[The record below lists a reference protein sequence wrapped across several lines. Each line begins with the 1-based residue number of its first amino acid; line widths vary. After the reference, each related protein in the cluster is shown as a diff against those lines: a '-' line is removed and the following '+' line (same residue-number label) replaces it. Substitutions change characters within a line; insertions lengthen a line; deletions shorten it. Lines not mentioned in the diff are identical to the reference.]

1 METSVKIENTLK
13 NPSLTLIPV
22 EFDTA
27 TDGKITIEILRESWD
42 WPRVKQLLDDVS
54 SLSNDSKTTDSIIGN
69 QHIRES
75 VKEAVEEMAQRICPL
90 LPGGKGD
97 LQEILASA
105 KRWALDARRGSPEA
119 KAVLKGYRLL
129 FRALALAVRY
139 RLAEIFC
146 KANRRN
152 WDKRALKFYQ
162 ELQFNL
168 GKFRRLHFLTLTF
181 TGDPTYERVCA
192 LLKDV
197 TGNHL
202 YRHGFESVAVV
213 AFHPEEE
220 NQHGRIHVHM
230 LCWSKQARSLSE
242 EKSAIEGIRVAVSQS
257 GRGIGFTTYS
267 VASGAAE
274 ILKVSAY
281 LALNY
286 SLTLKQPRVPGN
298 PIPKGAHVLRP
309 PQNSLPGVKWLRLGK
324 FALVT
329 RATADWR
336 RAVSRYAAATGR
348 QLGGDLRWIWR
359 ERRRIRAYLEPS
371 GCFEVGLTGLDGYTY
386 RVIPED
392 PDHLGE
398 EIYRLSSDERGDFYL
413 THSALED
420 LAAFQI
426 APGALTKNPHYDLTT
441 GKTANCLEVLGMKG
455 FLEDRLETSA

>member
-1 METSVKIENTLK
+1 M
-13 NPSLTLIPV
+13 
-22 EFDTA
+22 
-27 TDGKITIEILRESWD
+27 
-42 WPRVKQLLDDVS
+42 
-54 SLSNDSKTTDSIIGN
+54 
-69 QHIRES
+69 
-75 VKEAVEEMAQRICPL
+75 KEAVEEMAQRICPL
-90 LPGGKGD
+90 LPGGKGE
-97 LQEILASA
+97 LREILASV
-105 KRWALDARRGSPEA
+105 KGWALDARRGSPEA
-119 KAVLKGYRLL
+119 KTALKAYRLL

-146 KANRRN
+146 KANWRN
-152 WDKRALKFYQ
+152 WDKRALKFYMEAQ
-162 ELQFNL
+162 YNL
-168 GKFRRLHFLTLTF
+168 GTLSRLHFLTLTF
-181 TGDPTYERVCA
+181 TGDPDYERVCD

-202 YRHGFESVAVV
+202 YRHGFESVEVV
-213 AFHPEEE
+213 AFHPEE

-230 LCWSKQARSLSE
+230 LCWSKQARSLGA
-242 EKSAIEGIRVAVSQS
+242 EKSALDGIREAISRS
-257 GRGIGFTTYS
+257 GRGIGFTDYR

-274 ILKVSAY
+274 ILNVAAY
-281 LALNY
+281 MAFNY
-286 SLTLKQPRVPGN
+286 SLTLKQPKGPEN
-298 PIPKGAHVLRP
+298 PIPKSAHVLRP

-371 GCFEVGLTGLDGYTY
+371 GCFEVGVTGLDGYTY

-426 APGALTKNPHYDLTT
+426 APGALPKNPHYDLTT
-441 GKTANCLEVLGMKG
+441 GKTAYYLEVLGMRE
-455 FLEDRLETSA
+455 FL